1 MTVAAPATSSPAT
14 TDIAHR
20 LEHVTRLFGDVRAV
34 DDLSPDLRFD
44 LGSAGQLGLI
54 DGAWELV
61 VLGVRAEDVRIEAG
75 TAEPTI
81 GSFRAVVQRLEPIGS
96 DTFVEL
102 GTGDVTIVARVAT
115 DAGLTLGETVQVRL
129 DAGLIHLFDQDSGRR
144 IST

>member
-14 TDIAHR
+14 TDIALR
-20 LEHVTRLFGDVRAV
+20 LEHVTRLFGDVRAGDV
-34 DDLSPDLRFD
+34 LAPDLRFD

-75 TAEPTI
+75 TAAPTI
-81 GSFRAVVQRLEPIGS
+81 GSFRAVVQLLEPIGS

-102 GTGDVTIVARVAT
+102 GAGDVTIVARVAP

-129 DAGLIHLFDQDSGRR
+129 DAGLIHLFDQESGRR